1 MLPKSCS
8 NLVVKTEEYPLLWP
22 AFVAVTPVARD
33 PRLTSL
39 IPVRQV
45 TVKRTPLSAELTT
58 GEAAKQEVMFS
69 LDHNVERA

>member
-1 MLPKSCS
+1 ME
-8 NLVVKTEEYPLLWP
+8 V
-22 AFVAVTPVARD
+22 
-33 PRLTSL
+33 